1 MVFFS
6 LGVITIHRQNINTFN
21 YQAVAHD
28 PLTNQILANQ
38 DLNVK
43 FYIGTNAQDPENDY
57 LYTEEHTLTTND
69 FGLFYTKVGDVDPG
83 IFSDIQWGIETYYF
97 TVVINDNLVSTDL
110 MVAVPYAISA
120 NNANTVNYLDVE
132 SAVPVNAVFS
142 DNQNIYLNG
151 DSLSIDN
158 GNSIDMS
165 PLKTKEIIST
175 DYNSPFLTITFNDGS
190 SYDANLSSLLNTDNQ
205 TLSTTTDS
213 LIISNGNAIPLSSLG
228 ASQWTA
234 TGNDIQ
240 NNNAGKVGIGTSSFI
255 GKLNITTDAN
265 TERGLYIL
273 NNTSSNSTFGK
284 FGVYAN
290 VDGGGSGDNVGA
302 WFDALGNA
310 TGINYG
316 VAGYASGTNGENRG
330 VFGAANYGT
339 SNWAGY
345 FADGDVKVEN
355 KLVIGSNTSPGQF
368 QLKDGNQGF
377 NRILRSDAQGNA
389 EWVQVGT
396 MGVGVMLKSIYDT
409 NNNGVVDDAETV
421 NGFQVGTHVPAN
433 AVFSDDQDATAVF
446 YDNTSSN
453 LSAINV
459 QAAIDEVNQNV
470 GGLGDMNT
478 SIYDT
483 DNNGIVDNAE
493 TVNGFQVGTN
503 VPANADFSDDQQLST
518 NGLDAS
524 NVVRINISNGN
535 YIDLNL
541 SALNNSGSDN
551 QDLTGASFNPSNG
564 LLTIDIQNGN
574 SVSVNLSSLV
584 NTDNQILSASSDSIF
599 ISNGNGIPKD
609 LLTSPDTDWI
619 ITGNNIY
626 NGNVGN
632 VGIGT
637 SNPGS
642 KLNIKGPDNNTLL
655 KLERNGIIGGGL
667 GVTYRGANDGYEIQ
681 SGDQGGISLEALGN
695 HELKFETNGQERMLI
710 EGNGNISMGS
720 SGASPSTTLDIS
732 GSLTVKEDN
741 QNNGGDV
748 FFKNLPVGNNYDY
761 QSVMIDTTNG
771 KLYRMSSADG
781 WGGYPGG
788 GSVWTENGSDIYYDS
803 GDVGVGTNNPQK
815 SLHVYGEVSNYPNVE
830 PSNGNDG
837 VFIDI
842 QNAGLGYQKV
852 AGIRFKTKHGLFENA
867 YYHAGIFF
875 RGNPNDL
882 DQRGTLYFSN
892 KNSSNTTGVGTA
904 DADMVI
910 KPDGKIGVGLL
921 NPDEQLHV
929 DGKLKI
935 GSSSNGYTFPTNR
948 GNDGQYLV
956 LGSTPGQLEWA
967 NAGSG
972 GNGGS
977 ASNIDDLGDA
987 HVNIGKESIYMGHIP
1002 SSPNLDSSGSINT
1015 QQNTTL
1021 GIETMKNL
1029 YDGRSNTAI
1038 GYQSLRDVEDG
1049 AYNVSIGNLTLSG
1062 NNGSYGNVAVGSEA
1076 MYSSETDNNTAIGRQ
1091 ALYKNDIGLGYNVA
1105 IGYQSGMWYGSGSNY
1120 NTGAQKSTYI
1130 GSKTRPQSGSDA
1142 NSIVIGYEAVGE
1154 GDNTVVL
1161 GNDDI
1166 TDTYLKGKINVN
1178 GSYILPNTAGQAG
1191 EVLKMPATG
1200 NELVWAPEASGS
1212 GGGGGSNVWT
1222 TSGSNIHYNSG
1233 NVGIGVSSPNKK
1245 LEVSGESKFI
1255 GNVIIGSSSGSGTG
1269 AYVTFTASG
1278 NTPSTLNGRYDQA
1291 SGYVYDS
1298 YDSEIET
1305 AQNASYFYNSTKN
1318 AGFFR
1323 TQFNSWYLVTDVT
1336 PGTDNSASSIYST
1349 SLWGYNSSYCDG
1361 SCPNTGSAVYTSGG
1375 GANFELNTGHGG
1387 NANMVPVA
1395 YGTVN
1400 NSGSKLND
1408 ASTPNFTV
1416 TRNNTGIYTVNFS
1429 DFDFDGT
1436 KFMVSCS
1443 IKSTNLGHIIYYQDG
1458 TTMKIKT
1465 YDSQGSLSNRGFSFL
1480 VFHP

>member
-1 MVFFS
+1 MLLYKKLLHLVFFS
-6 LGVITIHRQNINTFN
+6 MGVLTTYSQNINTFN

-28 PLTNQILANQ
+28 PVTNQILANQ

-57 LYTEEHTLTTND
+57 LYTEEHTLTTNN
-69 FGLFYTKVGDVDPG
+69 FGLFYTKVGDGDPG
-83 IFSDIQWGIETYYF
+83 IFSDIQWGIETYYL
-97 TVVINDNLVSTDL
+97 TVVVNDNLASTDL
-110 MVAVPYAISA
+110 MVAVPYAIA
-120 NNANTVNYLDVE
+120 ADNANTVNYLDVE
-132 SAVPVNAVFS
+132 SAVPANAVFT

-151 DSLSIDN
+151 DSLSIDD
-158 GNSIDMS
+158 GNTIDMS
-165 PLKTKEIIST
+165 SLKTKEIIST

-190 SYDANLSSLLNTDNQ
+190 TADANLSSLLNTDNQ
-205 TLSTTTDS
+205 TLSTTADS

-310 TGINYG
+310 SGINYG

-330 VFGAANYGT
+330 VFGAANFGT

-355 KLVIGSNTSPGQF
+355 KLVIGSNSSPGQF

-421 NGFQVGTHVPAN
+421 NGFQVGSNVPAN
-433 AVFSDDQDATAVF
+433 AIFTDDQDANSVY
-446 YDNTSSN
+446 YDNSSSN
-453 LSAINV
+453 LSASNV
-459 QAAIDEVNQNV
+459 QAAIDEVNQNI
-470 GGLGDMNT
+470 GNLGDMKT
-478 SIYDT
+478 SVYDT
-483 DNNGIVDNAE
+483 DNNNIVDNAE

-564 LLTIDIQNGN
+564 VLTIDIQNGN

-584 NTDNQILSASSDSIF
+584 NTDNQTLSASSDSIF
-599 ISNGNGIPKD
+599 ISNGNGIPKN
-609 LLTSPDTDWI
+609 LLTSPDTDWT

-637 SNPGS
+637 SSPGS

-655 KLERNGIIGGGL
+655 KLERNGITGGGL

-695 HELKFETNGQERMLI
+695 HELRFETNGQERMLI

-732 GSLTVKEDN
+732 GSLTIQEDN
-741 QNNGGDV
+741 QNNGGNV
-748 FFKNLPVGNNYDY
+748 FFKNLPIGNNYNYNY

-788 GSVWTENGSDIYYDS
+788 SVWTENGSDIYYDL
-803 GDVGVGTNNPQK
+803 GNVGVGTNNPKK
-815 SLHVYGEVSNYPNVE
+815 SLHVYGEVSNYPSAE

-892 KNSSNTTGVGTA
+892 KNNLNSTGVGTA

-910 KPDGKIGVGLL
+910 KSDGKIGIGLL

-935 GSSSNGYTFPTNR
+935 GSSSNGYTFPSNR
-948 GNDGQYLV
+948 GINGQV
-956 LGSTPGQLEWA
+956 LTMGSTPGQLEWVSNSTSNTKEIYLSA
-967 NAGSG
+967 HDFYTAELYNYPTNPNQAGG
-972 GNGGS
+972 YPRHVVVFGNGGGT
-977 ASNIDDLGDA
+977 AEGMVHYDFPKPTDWTGSNMT
-987 HVNIGKESIYMGHIP
+987 VTIY
-1002 SSPNLDSSGSINT
+1002 
-1015 QQNTTL
+1015 
-1021 GIETMKNL
+1021 
-1029 YDGRSNTAI
+1029 
-1038 GYQSLRDVEDG
+1038 
-1049 AYNVSIGNLTLSG
+1049 
-1062 NNGSYGNVAVGSEA
+1062 
-1076 MYSSETDNNTAIGRQ
+1076 YSSE
-1091 ALYKNDIGLGYNVA
+1091 KNDGNIRFSIGA
-1105 IGYQSGMWYGSGSNY
+1105 
-1120 NTGAQKSTYI
+1120 
-1130 GSKTRPQSGSDA
+1130 
-1142 NSIVIGYEAVGE
+1142 
-1154 GDNTVVL
+1154 
-1161 GNDDI
+1161 
-1166 TDTYLKGKINVN
+1166 
-1178 GSYILPNTAGQAG
+1178 
-1191 EVLKMPATG
+1191 
-1200 NELVWAPEASGS
+1200 
-1212 GGGGGSNVWT
+1212 
-1222 TSGSNIHYNSG
+1222 
-1233 NVGIGVSSPNKK
+1233 
-1245 LEVSGESKFI
+1245 
-1255 GNVIIGSSSGSGTG
+1255 
-1269 AYVTFTASG
+1269 
-1278 NTPSTLNGRYDQA
+1278 
-1291 SGYVYDS
+1291 
-1298 YDSEIET
+1298 
-1305 AQNASYFYNSTKN
+1305 ASY
-1318 AGFFR
+1318 
-1323 TQFNSWYLVTDVT
+1323 
-1336 PGTDNSASSIYST
+1336 SIGQG
-1349 SLWGYNSSYCDG
+1349 GYNSPAPDDILTVPQKYTLYSY
-1361 SCPNTGSAVYTSGG
+1361 TKTL
-1375 GANFELNTGHGG
+1375 NFINF
-1387 NANMVPVA
+1387 
-1395 YGTVN
+1395 
-1400 NSGSKLND
+1400 NSTFGRCN
-1408 ASTPNFTV
+1408 
-1416 TRNNTGIYTVNFS
+1416 
-1429 DFDFDGT
+1429 
-1436 KFMVSCS
+1436 
-1443 IKSTNLGHIIYYQDG
+1443 
-1458 TTMKIKT
+1458 
-1465 YDSQGSLSNRGFSFL
+1465 
-1480 VFHP
+1480 